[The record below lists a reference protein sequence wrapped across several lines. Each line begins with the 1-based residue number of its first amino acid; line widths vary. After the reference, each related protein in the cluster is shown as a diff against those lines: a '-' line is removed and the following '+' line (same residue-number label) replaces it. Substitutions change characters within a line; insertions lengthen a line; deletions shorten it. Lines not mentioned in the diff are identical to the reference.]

1 MTQKATHKPI
11 QAATKRTKNRF
22 REHTLMAVQVV
33 GSIRLGTIDGESC
46 ILFES
51 VETNTAHRGSR
62 WMGWIPASEVERI
75 KE

>member
-51 VETNTAHRGSR
+51 VEKDTINNGSR

-75 KE
+75 R